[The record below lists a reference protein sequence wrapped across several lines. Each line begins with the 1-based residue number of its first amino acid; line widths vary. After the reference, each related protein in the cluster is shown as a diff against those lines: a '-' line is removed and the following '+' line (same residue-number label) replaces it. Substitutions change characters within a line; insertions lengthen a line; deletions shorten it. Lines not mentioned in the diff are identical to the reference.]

1 MEPTQAKL
9 AAAEEELERLR
20 QQVAAVSAER
30 DQFKQLY
37 LGEIARNAPEVTQ
50 DDLDKAI
57 PGGPWF
63 EEFLKRLE
71 AGDANAMDSW
81 PQR

>member
-1 MEPTQAKL
+1 MEPIQEKL
-9 AAAEEELERLR
+9 AAAEAELEQLR

-37 LGEIARNAPEVTQ
+37 LVEIARNAPEVTAA
-50 DDLDKAI
+50 DLDNAV

-63 EEFLKRLE
+63 DEFLKRLE
-71 AGDANAMDSW
+71 SGDPGAMESW
-81 PQR
+81 PKR

>member
-1 MEPTQAKL
+1 MEPIREKL

-20 QQVAAVSAER
+20 QQVVAVSAER

-50 DDLDKAI
+50 ADLNNAV
-57 PGGPWF
+57 PVGPWF
-63 EEFLKRLE
+63 EEFLQRLE
-71 AGDANAMDSW
+71 VGDSNAMDSW
-81 PQR
+81 PKR